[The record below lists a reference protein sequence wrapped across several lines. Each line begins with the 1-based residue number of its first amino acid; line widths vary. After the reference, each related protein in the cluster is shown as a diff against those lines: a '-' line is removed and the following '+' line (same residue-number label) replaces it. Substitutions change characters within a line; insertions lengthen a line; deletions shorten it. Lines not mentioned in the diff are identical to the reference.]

1 MTTQVSDIIIHHG
14 EKQRLHSHP
23 LEEYFQKM
31 RLADPSYVK
40 PFPIKC
46 TSAWRGYQALWK
58 IKDQQLYL
66 VDVKTALWYDDEE
79 EEHGAALLQVFPE
92 SHGEVLADWFSD
104 VLHIPQDEP
113 AQRAYG
119 GHGGFWTHNLT
130 IVVRQGMVVGERLEV
145 RAIPL

>member
-46 TSAWRGYQALWK
+46 TSAWRGYQALWE
-58 IKDQQLYL
+58 IKDQRLYL
-66 VDVKTALWYDDEE
+66 VDVNTALWYDDEE
-79 EEHGAALLQVFPE
+79 EERGAALLKVFPD
-92 SHGEVLADWFSD
+92 SNGEVLADWFSD
-104 VLHIPQDEP
+104 VLHIPQGEP
-113 AQRAYG
+113 AKRSYG
-119 GHGGFWTHNLT
+119 GRGGFWTHSLT
-130 IVVRQGMVVGERLEV
+130 INVREGIVVDESVEV
-145 RAIPL
+145 QALPS